1 MWLILHARR
10 KDGELESTR
19 RILAISYYPCKHWRR
34 QRIIIAANK
43 SIAMASA
50 KNASL
55 LSRQKVL
62 DIIRGAHLG
71 RGAVGESSDVVER
84 KGLPTRAFALQRQH
98 FASLWPSSFY
108 GQQYDT
114 PLSPADFHSILCERI
129 EKASERIY
137 LASLYVGPAVDPK
150 LYRQEGQLL
159 NSLAK
164 ATTQRQDV
172 DVKILLDKS
181 RGLRPVPI
189 QHANDNTV
197 TSITSAEACRQALT
211 GRFFTTEES
220 LTLTTNNNSDHD
232 EGKNPK
238 DHHSVYLHSV
248 LSPLMQ
254 KILPNPLDEVAGT
267 DKK

>member
-1 MWLILHARR
+1 
-10 KDGELESTR
+10 
-19 RILAISYYPCKHWRR
+19 
-34 QRIIIAANK
+34 
-43 SIAMASA
+43 MASA
-50 KNASL
+50 KNTAL

-71 RGAVGESSDVVER
+71 RGAVGESSDIVER

-98 FASLWPSSFY
+98 FASLQPSTFY
-108 GQQYDT
+108 RQKYDT
-114 PLSPADFHSILCERI
+114 PLGPADFHSILCERI
-129 EKASERIY
+129 EKASSRIY

-164 ATTQRQDV
+164 ATTQKQDL
-172 DVKILLDKS
+172 DVRILLDKS

-189 QHANDNTV
+189 QHVNDNTV
-197 TSITSAEACRQALT
+197 TTITSAEACRQALT
-211 GRFFTTEES
+211 GRFLTTEES
-220 LTLTTNNNSDHD
+220 LTTTTTNNNGDVD
-232 EGKNPK
+232 EGKSPK

-267 DKK
+267 DKKQVVWRKRPSLA